1 MARYHYDKDGNY
13 QGKSLSEKE
22 HLERQRRRNQKP
34 VSYSSSCL
42 VCSKLWNYTSSNVEI
57 FNYSD
62 SIFIIKH
69 NWAAL
74 SSEKKKALLRKL
86 NPKETWKPPWLFPT
100 QTYEEQMSFRQ
111 LMYDKYDR
119 AGAGCY
125 HISPGCMDIFKIGA
139 KKANSQCVCKN
150 CVPEYI
156 KNPNVRT
163 KEENDLVWYK
173 NNTILILSL
182 LFCFPI
188 GFYALYKRWSEKK

>member
-1 MARYHYDKDGNY
+1 MISFDY
-13 QGKSLSEKE
+13 
-22 HLERQRRRNQKP
+22 
-34 VSYSSSCL
+34 SYS
-42 VCSKLWNYTSSNVEI
+42 T
-57 FNYSD
+57 
-62 SIFIIKH
+62 FIIKH

-86 NPKETWKPPWLFPT
+86 NPKETWKPPLIN
-100 QTYEEQMSFRQ
+100 QTLTYKERISFLQ
-111 LMYDKYDR
+111 LEYDKYDR
-119 AGAGCY
+119 AGVGCY
-125 HISPGCMDIFKIGA
+125 HVFAGWKDWQDWFD
-139 KKANSQCVCKN
+139 KKTHQRCICKN